1 MQATERRTLMQRMT
15 WSEILDSADLRG
27 RWIALGECSFDEH
40 TGHATEGLV
49 VDADDDLGEL
59 CSRMRESRWR
69 NCAICF
75 ADSPNRPQRP
85 N

>member
-1 MQATERRTLMQRMT
+1 MEATERRSTKQRMT
-15 WSEILDSADLRG
+15 WEEICRSVELKG
-27 RWIALGECSFDEH
+27 RWIALGECTYDEQ

-59 CSRMRESRWR
+59 CSRMRDSRWR

-75 ADSPNRPQRP
+75 ADGTAAPQP
-85 N
+85 LN